1 MLAPLLYVVMLWGC
15 PLKANC
21 AGSLFHLIEFCW
33 DALKQIVL
41 APIFTCLRF
50 DGQAQK
56 SKLCWPPF
64 FVFVFHATHILS
76 ADVVVITCYAFLLSK
91 HGINGFISCAVC
103 CQ

>member
-21 AGSLFHLIEFCW
+21 AGSLCHLIEFCW

-64 FVFVFHATHILS
+64 LFLFFMHILS
-76 ADVVVITCYAFLLSK
+76 TDVVVITCYAFLLSK
-91 HGINGFISCAVC
+91 HGINGFISCDVC
-103 CQ
+103 YQ